1 MARVNIAKQVKT
13 QQGWRNVALARDA
26 PGRIKWSSRSGRYII
41 EWRENGRRHRAAA
54 GDTPS
59 DALEAQKRKRL
70 ELEAQETG
78 LELVGLEEEERL
90 PLTKV
95 IESFL
100 KDIKTFRKP
109 STHQKYEY
117 ILGLFSEHVA
127 PKSDARDV
135 TGEDIKKFLAWRKSK
150 GFDPGTTLH
159 TDRVILHN
167 FFGTT
172 RSKMCLASQNS
183 ESTRSPTQTPSSRSF
198 SGSAT
203 IGKGR
208 SSAL

>member
-1 MARVNIAKQVKT
+1 MTPEAGSSGAHD
-13 QQGWRNVALARDA
+13 LAA
-26 PGRIKWSSRSGRYII
+26 TSS

-54 GDTPS
+54 ADTPS
-59 DALEAQKRKRL
+59 DVLEAQKRKRL

-78 LELVGLEEEERL
+78 LELAGLEEEERL

-117 ILGLFSEHVA
+117 ILGLFSEYVA

-135 TGEDIKKFLAWRKSK
+135 TGEDIKSSLPGGNRRGLTLAR
-150 GFDPGTTLH
+150 P
-159 TDRVILHN
+159 
-167 FFGTT
+167 
-172 RSKMCLASQNS
+172 
-183 ESTRSPTQTPSSRSF
+183 STRT
-198 SGSAT
+198 G
-203 IGKGR
+203 
-208 SSAL
+208 